1 MVNNILISTTGLT
14 ASVILYDLGERVIN
28 HPTTNL
34 NIGLEFTY
42 DELYNSADFLN
53 ALNLNWLTATYDGK
67 KITSTSFKP
76 ATVDDISSGVL
87 DSRGYLYF
95 SSNVTNTTFS
105 SRTVY
110 YNVVGTCTTISSYN
124 NNLTTV
130 TSPNRMTFTLASAT
144 ASTIGYLKYSATL
157 SVSNASGDNLY
168 IGLRKRDYS
177 TNVQSIITPV
187 TFTPASNTSQPI
199 TITGIV
205 SAKYLDY
212 FEVVVR
218 NDSYVSGDGGGGNT
232 TILVEDFVFTMFT

>member
-1 MVNNILISTTGLT
+1 MVNNILITTTGLT

-53 ALNLNWLTATYDGK
+53 ALNLNWLVGTYDGK

-76 ATVDDISSGVL
+76 STVDDIASGVL

-95 SSNVTNTTFS
+95 SANVTNTTFA
-105 SRTVY
+105 SRTAY
-110 YNVVGTCTTISSYN
+110 YNVVGVCSTASSYN
-124 NNLTTV
+124 NNISVV
-130 TSPNRMTFTLASAT
+130 TSPNRMTFTLTSAT
-144 ASTIGYLKYSATL
+144 YSTTAYLKYSATL

-168 IGLRKRDYS
+168 FGLRKRDYL

-187 TFTPASNTSQPI
+187 SFTPASNTSQPI
-199 TITGIV
+199 TITGMV

-218 NDSYVSGDGGGGNT
+218 NDSYTSGEFGST

>member
-1 MVNNILISTTGLT
+1 MVNNILITTTGLT
-14 ASVILYDLGERVIN
+14 SSVILYDLGERVIN
-28 HPTTNL
+28 HPTTDF

-42 DELYNSADFLN
+42 DELYNSTDFLN
-53 ALNLNWLTATYDGK
+53 ALTLNWLVATYDGK

-95 SSNVTNTTFS
+95 SNNATNTTFS
-105 SRTVY
+105 SRTAY
-110 YNVVGTCTTISSYN
+110 YNVVGNCTTISSYN

-130 TSPNRMTFTLASAT
+130 TSPNRMTFTWASAT
-144 ASTIGYLKYSATL
+144 ASSTAYLKYSATL
-157 SVSNASGDNLY
+157 SVSNANADNLY
-168 IGLRKRDYS
+168 IGLRKRDYL

-187 TFTPASNTSQPI
+187 TFTPISNTSQPI
-199 TITGIV
+199 TITGMV

-212 FEVVVR
+212 FELVVR
-218 NDSYVSGDGGGGNT
+218 NDSYTSGEGVNT

>member
-1 MVNNILISTTGLT
+1 MVNNILITTTGLT
-14 ASVILYDLGERVIN
+14 SSVILYDLGERVIN
-28 HPTTNL
+28 HPTTGF

-42 DELYNSADFLN
+42 DELYNSTDFLN
-53 ALNLNWLTATYDGK
+53 ALTLNWLVATYDGK

-95 SSNVTNTTFS
+95 SNNATNTTFS
-105 SRTVY
+105 SRTAY

-144 ASTIGYLKYSATL
+144 ASSTAYLKYSATL
-157 SVSNASGDNLY
+157 SFSNANGDNLY
-168 IGLRKRDYS
+168 VGLRKRDYL

-187 TFTPASNTSQPI
+187 TFTPISNTSQPI
-199 TITGIV
+199 TITGMV

-212 FEVVVR
+212 FELVVR
-218 NDSYVSGDGGGGNT
+218 NDSYTSGEYGNT